1 MIFVIAKND
10 SAVLFIYNIY
20 FERKNY
26 STKYIFLYQ
35 IECLIRK
42 KEHKIIFELSE
53 SDGSGT

>member
-10 SAVLFIYNIY
+10 IAVLFIYNIY

-26 STKYIFLYQ
+26 STKYFFISNR
-35 IECLIRK
+35 ICLIRK
-42 KEHKIIFELSE
+42 KEHKIIFDLSQ